1 MVKYFSSGPQF
12 VRETLKWKMPDGA
25 LMPEKSVLVGCQNRR
40 RYMQDQPTQ
49 SGQLKLGS
57 CPKWFHGFH
66 GFSRYFHGFW
76 LVSMVFQGSF
86 MIFHGFWLV
95 SMVFHGS
102 RLVCHGSRLVFHVF
116 LLVLMVSR

>member
-49 SGQLKLGS
+49 SGQLKLT
-57 CPKWFHGFH
+57 K
-66 GFSRYFHGFW
+66 
-76 LVSMVFQGSF
+76 MGSF
-86 MIFHGFWLV
+86 TSKISVQGLSTHTEGNCAFHRQILT
-95 SMVFHGS
+95 
-102 RLVCHGSRLVFHVF
+102 
-116 LLVLMVSR
+116 LLTCT

>member
-25 LMPEKSVLVGCQNRR
+25 LMPEKSVLVGCQNRP

-57 CPKWFHGFH
+57 FTSKISVQVLSTHTGANCAFHRQILTLLTCTLFIFVNPKTNNFVYLAG
-66 GFSRYFHGFW
+66 
-76 LVSMVFQGSF
+76 
-86 MIFHGFWLV
+86 
-95 SMVFHGS
+95 
-102 RLVCHGSRLVFHVF
+102 
-116 LLVLMVSR
+116 